1 MNVHLPALKEIH
13 FSATRS
19 RGPGGQNVNKVS
31 SAAQLTW
38 HVATSESFTEEQKLQ
53 LLLKLENYINQK
65 GELYLRSDEFRDL
78 ERNKARCLE
87 KLENLIAKALHKPKP
102 RKKTRPTRSS
112 QIKRVEGKKQRGEVK
127 KTRQKVKPY

>member
-1 MNVHLPALKEIH
+1 MNAHLPALKEIH
-13 FSATRS
+13 FSAVRS

-38 HVATSESFTEEQKLQ
+38 HVSSSESFTEEQKHRLQ
-53 LLLKLENYINQK
+53 VKLENYINQK

-102 RKKTRPTRSS
+102 RKKTKPTRSS

>member
-1 MNVHLPALKEIH
+1 MESQLPQLKEIK
-13 FSATRS
+13 FVATRS

-38 HVATSESFTEEQKLQ
+38 HVGSSESFTEEQKIRILE
-53 LLLKLENYINQK
+53 KLDAYINQK

-78 ERNKARCLE
+78 ERNKSRCLE
-87 KLENLIAKALHKPKP
+87 KLQILLTKALHKPKA
-102 RKKTRPTRSS
+102 RKKTKPTKSS

-127 KTRQKVKPY
+127 KTRQKVKL